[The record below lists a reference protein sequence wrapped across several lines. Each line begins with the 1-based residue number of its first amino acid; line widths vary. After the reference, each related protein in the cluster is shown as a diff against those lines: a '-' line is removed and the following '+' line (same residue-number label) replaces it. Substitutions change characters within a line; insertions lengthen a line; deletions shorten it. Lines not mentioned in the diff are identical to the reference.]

1 MLFTFKTGARSVIGE
16 NFACKQTDLP
26 KNRKLH
32 FYGWL
37 VGWLVGSSN
46 TA

>member
-26 KNRKLH
+26 KNRKLY
-32 FYGWL
+32 FLWL
-37 VGWLVGSSN
+37 VGWLPGI
-46 TA
+46 